1 MFNPIIHWHLNWTKN
16 QEIFNSYEQQMENL
30 KNRVNEDI
38 IRNQF
43 RKRTQ
48 EIYGDKAGNAVLKLA
63 DLFNSNNGNNL
74 YQQKIAQMFNE
85 LSAMKPFGAMGLKST
100 DFYKY
105 GQNEY
110 AEITKKIDD
119 YFMGLSKGMDQI
131 ASFFGSGMET
141 GAFFKLCASAT
152 DTSHLESLIGNS
164 NQIDSISKSRFQK
177 LSSQAKGVLRSFS
190 QHCDINQ
197 NDLLT
202 GNKEK
207 IVQNL
212 INYVN
217 GPCRR
222 LIGYA
227 WEGSLANLDSVIT
240 EALGGHGAR
249 AFASGTQ
256 QGHGDLQYST
266 ATTDVKISGGQ
277 GRIKFNVPIGIS
289 VKVASKSPTHAVNFT
304 VKHGTSLGKM
314 LDILQANLGL
324 MNEQDYEAY
333 ANLTTNFNRPK
344 TYEAKPRLTK
354 KTGRQRKRT
363 TKHNYNYP
371 DMPSLNL
378 AINKMLLITGMAGSM
393 DSDDFST
400 LLIVNDKVMNVY
412 DVLMAAISKNS
423 KQTDTFIHGGVTD
436 EKIRKVS
443 KQHHFYT
450 KDSGDTV
457 LSEDQQA
464 ERSRD
469 INLILRNMPIT
480 LKLGLSDAMIRKI
493 LSTSTKRKV

>member
-1 MFNPIIHWHLNWTKN
+1 MFNPIIHWHLNWEKN
-16 QEIFNSYEQQMENL
+16 QEIFRGYEQQMENL
-30 KNRVNEDI
+30 KNKVNGSI
-38 IRNQF
+38 ISNQF
-43 RKRTQ
+43 RTRAQK
-48 EIYGDKAGNAVLKLA
+48 IYGDKAGNAVLKLA

-74 YQQKIAQMFNE
+74 YQQRISQMFDE

-105 GQNEY
+105 GQKECE
-110 AEITKKIDD
+110 EITKKIDD

-131 ASFFGSGMET
+131 ASFFGSGMDT
-141 GAFFKLCASAT
+141 RAFFKLCASAV
-152 DTSHLESLIGNS
+152 DVPHLESLIGNS
-164 NQIDSISKSRFQK
+164 NQIDSISKSKFQK
-177 LSSQAKGVLRSFS
+177 LSNQAKGTLRSFS
-190 QHCDINQ
+190 QYCNINQ

-207 IVQNL
+207 VVKNL
-212 INYVN
+212 IDYVN
-217 GPCRR
+217 SSCRR

-227 WEGSLANLDSVIT
+227 WEGSLSNLDSFIT
-240 EALGGHGAR
+240 EALGGQGAR
-249 AFASGTQ
+249 ASASGTQ
-256 QGHGDLQYST
+256 QGSGDLQYST

-277 GRIKFNVPIGIS
+277 GRIKFNIPIGIS
-289 VKVASKSPTHAVNFT
+289 VKVASKSKTHAVDFT

-333 ANLTTNFNRPK
+333 ANLTTNFDRPK
-344 TYEAKPRLTK
+344 TYNIKPRLTK
-354 KTGRQRKRT
+354 ETGRQRKRF

-400 LLIVNDKVMNVY
+400 LLVVNDKVMNVY
-412 DVLMAAISKNS
+412 DVLMAAISKDS
-423 KQTDTFIHGGVTD
+423 KQTHTFIHGGVTN
-436 EKIRKVS
+436 EKIKDVS

-450 KDSGDTV
+450 EEGDDAI
-457 LSEDQQA
+457 LSEERQK

-469 INLILRNMPIT
+469 INSILRDMPIT
-480 LKLGLSDAMIRKI
+480 LRLGLSDTMIRKI
-493 LSTSTKRKV
+493 LSTSVKK